1 MSRLI
6 FATALAAAASL
17 ASAAYGQTP
26 TSAVTTAPVGIRV
39 VEPVGF
45 GVVSDLFLPSI
56 PNIGGMG
63 GASGFRN
70 AALTIFG
77 RSGAAVSMAVPTSF
91 RVIRSGGT
99 EALTVITN
107 TNVELGLESNQLLGG
122 DVLSGGTMSVNVG
135 GVLAVAS
142 SDRLVPGPYEGMMV
156 VVVQYN

>member
-1 MSRLI
+1 MRRLT
-6 FATALAAAASL
+6 FATALIAVAALAPAAHAQ
-17 ASAAYGQTP
+17 ASARAG
-26 TSAVTTAPVGIRV
+26 VGITIE
-39 VEPVGF
+39 EPVGF
-45 GVVSDLFLPSI
+45 GVVSDVFLPAL
-56 PNIGGMG
+56 PTMN
-63 GASGFRN
+63 GAQVTPAVRN

-77 RSGAAVSMAVPTSF
+77 RTGDAVSMAVPTQF

-107 TNVELGLESNQLLGG
+107 TDVEVGLDGSQVLLGG
-122 DVLSGGTMSVNVG
+122 EVLSGSTMSVNVG